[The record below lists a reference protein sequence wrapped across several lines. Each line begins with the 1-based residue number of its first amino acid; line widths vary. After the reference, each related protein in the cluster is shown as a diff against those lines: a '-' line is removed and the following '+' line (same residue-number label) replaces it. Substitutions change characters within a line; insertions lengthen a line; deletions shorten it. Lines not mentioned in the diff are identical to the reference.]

1 MLPIVSINKQN
12 LVFFFVITTLFLSIM
27 FICNET
33 TFNFY
38 KSRKILYYMAN
49 GY

>member
-1 MLPIVSINKQN
+1 MLPIVSINKQD
-12 LVFFFVITTLFLSIM
+12 VITTFFLSIM

-49 GY
+49 GYSI